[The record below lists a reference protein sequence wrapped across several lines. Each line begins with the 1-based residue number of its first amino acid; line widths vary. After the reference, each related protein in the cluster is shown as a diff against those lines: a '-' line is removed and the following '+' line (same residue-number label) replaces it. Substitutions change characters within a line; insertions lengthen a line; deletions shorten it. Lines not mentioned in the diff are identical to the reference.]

1 MSLILSFSISCKSNE
16 EPNETPPPEPIKP
29 PEEIPITPKHE
40 LEGTWIGYDEKDKLE
55 FNIDSDGNIT
65 FSPQPALDYDDTF
78 YTYTYKGQIVIN
90 NTFDYPFIVNLSN
103 RVVAALDEPEGIF
116 TFKNSSNC
124 TADYTRI
131 LWFSS
136 GGLAASATNIVIDFA
151 KQ

>member
-1 MSLILSFSISCKSNE
+1 MSLILLFSISCKSNE

-55 FNIDSDGNIT
+55 FMVDSDGNIT
-65 FSPQPALDYDDTF
+65 FSPQPFLNSDDL
-78 YTYTYKGQIVIN
+78 YYSYSYKGKIVVSN
-90 NTFDYPFIVNLSN
+90 AFDYPFTANLSN
-103 RVVAALDEPEGIF
+103 RLVAELYEPEGIF

-131 LWFSS
+131 LWFSLN
-136 GGLAASATNIVIDFA
+136 GAGITNIVIDFT